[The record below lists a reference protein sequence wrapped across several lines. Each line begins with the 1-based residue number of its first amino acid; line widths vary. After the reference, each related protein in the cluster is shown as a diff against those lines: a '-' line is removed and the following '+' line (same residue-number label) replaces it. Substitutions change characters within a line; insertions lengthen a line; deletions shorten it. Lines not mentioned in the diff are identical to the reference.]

1 MGASMPRRAAT
12 PELLP
17 DVQVQH
23 AGARQV
29 APSRLQ
35 LARWAHAALGKVAAG
50 REISV
55 LLVSSARSQQLNQRY
70 RGKNVPTNVLS
81 FPVPATGARPASAE
95 RATRATSTPAAA
107 LGDLVICPSV
117 LRAEARAQQKT
128 VRDHWAHLFVHGLLH
143 LVGFDH
149 ERDDEAQR
157 MERREIRIL
166 RGLGIANPYRSH

>member
-1 MGASMPRRAAT
+1 MSARLARRSAA
-12 PELLP
+12 PERLP

-23 AGARQV
+23 AGARQP

-35 LARWAHAALGKVAAG
+35 LSRWAHAALGKIAAG

-55 LLVSSARSQQLNQRY
+55 LLVSPARSRQLNQRY
-70 RGKNVPTNVLS
+70 RGKNAPTNVLS
-81 FPVPATGARPASAE
+81 FPAPVVPLHVTR
-95 RATRATSTPAAA
+95 RATTAAVG

-117 LRAEARAQQKT
+117 LRTEARAQQKS

-143 LVGFDH
+143 LAGFDH
-149 ERDDEAQR
+149 EHDDEAQR

-166 RGLGIANPYRSH
+166 RGLGIANPYRSQ

>member
-1 MGASMPRRAAT
+1 MGAKVARRSAAADA
-12 PELLP
+12 LP
-17 DVQVQH
+17 DVQIQY

-35 LARWAHAALGKVAAG
+35 LMRWAQAALGKLAAG

-55 LLVSSARSQQLNQRY
+55 LLVSPVRSQQLNKRY
-70 RGKNVPTNVLS
+70 RGKNAPTNILS
-81 FPVPATGARPASAE
+81 FPAAAVPTSGMRRAGVPAV
-95 RATRATSTPAAA
+95 A

-117 LRAEARAQQKT
+117 LRTEARAQQKT